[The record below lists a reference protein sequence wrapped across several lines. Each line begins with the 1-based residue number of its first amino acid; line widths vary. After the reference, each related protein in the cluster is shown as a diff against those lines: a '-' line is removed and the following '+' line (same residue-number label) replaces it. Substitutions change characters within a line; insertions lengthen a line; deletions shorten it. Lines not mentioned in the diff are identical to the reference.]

1 MRSTSDDLVDGA
13 VLSGMAD
20 IFILSF
26 PIVISKEV
34 LINDSVNV
42 GVLRRFD
49 GRLGEARF
57 VSLSVNGERAAE
69 LLGLVKGFLDGEG
82 PFDPVD
88 CGFDF
93 FQPRESQDYIF
104 IS

>member
-1 MRSTSDDLVDGA
+1 MRSTSDDSVDGA
-13 VLSGMAD
+13 VLSGTAD
-20 IFILSF
+20 VFILSF
-26 PIVISKEV
+26 PIVICKEV

-57 VSLSVNGERAAE
+57 VSLSVNRERAAE
-69 LLGLVKGFLDGEG
+69 LLGLVEEFLDGEG

-88 CGFDF
+88 YGFDF
-93 FQPRESQDYIF
+93 FQPRESQDYVF
-104 IS
+104 VS